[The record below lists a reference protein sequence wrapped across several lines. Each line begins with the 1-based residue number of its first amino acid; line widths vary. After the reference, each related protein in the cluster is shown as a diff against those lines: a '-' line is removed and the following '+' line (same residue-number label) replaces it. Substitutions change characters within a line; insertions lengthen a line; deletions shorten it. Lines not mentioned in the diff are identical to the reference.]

1 MCPQTADQTDTDT
14 NLETRHQS
22 KNVMTTI
29 AEIENNVD
37 IRSSL
42 SDASLAQQA
51 ASAAAEVVSSQ
62 AVEGRCRR
70 LRPRPHCCPLT
81 LN

>member
-51 ASAAAEVVSSQ
+51 ASAVAHVALSL
-62 AVEGRCRR
+62 AVETPVVGFVHVHIVAR
-70 LRPRPHCCPLT
+70 
-81 LN
+81 